1 LKSGL
6 SLIYRTTERQAAFF
20 ESRLCVRAAIIL
32 NRLRSSILTRAA
44 ALSTIVREDESAF
57 VFKTENAAF
66 NASSRASW
74 TRVHAKFKQLI
85 RVDRYRSQDMKEL
98 MKDSGVVSGI
108 NEALIRIKKA
118 ATRLSSAADV
128 GGDGGGCALF
138 ARENSSFLPY

>member
-1 LKSGL
+1 M
-6 SLIYRTTERQAAFF
+6 
-20 ESRLCVRAAIIL
+20 
-32 NRLRSSILTRAA
+32 
-44 ALSTIVREDESAF
+44 
-57 VFKTENAAF
+57 
-66 NASSRASW
+66 
-74 TRVHAKFKQLI
+74 HAKFKQLI